1 MAKETVYNN
10 TLVSGAADETLTYTR
25 YVKDE
30 SSGKSTKELLDEKV
44 NKTDQLGTTQI
55 ADKAVTT
62 EKLENESVTT
72 DKLDAASVTT
82 DKVADANITTSKLAD
97 SSVETEKINNKA
109 VTTDKLNDGAVD
121 NSKLSPNAV
130 TSEKIKNES
139 IITEKLN
146 DRAVTTEK
154 VEEKAITNAK
164 LGDQSV
170 DGRVVCE
177 VSLETKHFAN
187 ESVTTE
193 KVARKS
199 ITKDKLADN
208 AVDASQ
214 VVDGSIGNAKLSPDS
229 VTTEK
234 IKDGSV
240 TNEKI
245 ADNTLG
251 IGKFDPELR
260 KTIQAATGLPDD
272 LNQMIQ
278 DVDQS
283 VKQLHEKDTDLQS
296 QIDDKQ
302 QQITANDDDI
312 SLLQTRS
319 TQMEEAIK
327 GISASGGASQASA
340 VTYENTE
347 SGLDS
352 VTAQGAIDEL
362 ANKNKSQDTEIG
374 KKANSA
380 DVDSQIQTEQER
392 VNAELDKKFNKENL
406 SQEFGDSEDKVVS
419 QFALPFREIESPEF
433 IKAIVDTEDHF
444 LLGIQLDGSIEWGKG
459 IPAPIRAKLQ
469 EIINQCQQD
478 KTDILAAINAA
489 KEELSASVA
498 SLQEGK
504 VDKEEGKSLI
514 EDEVKECFRIIE
526 NEEFLKAIV
535 DSDNKVLFGFYR
547 ATGEPYYPLN
557 EMYHVIQNKEY
568 FAAWLDADDKV
579 VLGIRRD
586 GEIIGEIHAVNALKK
601 VISQL
606 QSDLTSLQEKV
617 GTIDSNLKELL
628 DVFSLQEN
636 PEYMAVEKDADGKV
650 LSATYNDG
658 SHYIHNAKS
667 ETIPEE
673 FNHIEDPEGRTE
685 ITTDAE
691 EKVMSYRDSSGKKH
705 EHDMEVT
712 NLDVSNVNLK
722 GNSVNNIQ
730 DALKANGFDVKT
742 PIDWSESSFIQIP
755 EPRFAIINVSNID
768 SMPTTKKDN
777 KKAFLEFWDMHGNY
791 FKKHAILNAQGSSSM
806 QFVKKNV
813 AIDFCDDE
821 WVGDDTPK
829 IRIGNW
835 VPQDSFHMKAYYTD
849 FFRGVGAVSYK
860 LYDQIVRTRG
870 NMYDR
875 PWKKALIDMSKIG
888 VTTKSLGNP
897 YVGDYSLLTDTG
909 ARCFPDGFPVAIY
922 FKGEF
927 YGIFSF
933 QLKKHRDNYHL
944 DKGTAENVH
953 LDGIIHYDTL
963 WNGTINWGTGE
974 NGFEIRNPKNLYAI
988 GGNKYDADI
997 KQEEIAGQTEV
1008 DAWITA
1014 GQLPDGTAISSKI
1027 KKNLQMTAKV
1037 KKYIQDFANSLN
1049 IIKDAATIYESSSKT
1064 EDDLKAFKQVFEKY
1078 YDADNLIDYLI
1089 IIDILRDGDSTRKN
1103 WQWFTYDGI
1112 KWWVGLYDCD
1122 CVFGASFLGMNIM
1135 PPVNYHQGSNGNLP
1149 LTFILKYYMDALNNR
1164 YKILA
1169 DMGIISADHMIGL
1182 LQDWCM
1188 RIGTDFFKEEY
1199 KKWSDSPCI
1208 ADSVVRDNYWEAVLD
1223 DSGNLQTDTSET
1235 YNATKAYNVGDVVS
1249 FGLNADMGYF
1259 KYKCIK
1265 ATVALSEN
1273 IPHNVSAYSPIKVFK
1288 HCDNIYRVQKWIEQ
1302 NIATMDKLYHYTRN
1316 N

>member
-121 NSKLSPNAV
+121 NTKLSPNAV
-130 TSEKIKNES
+130 TSEKIKDES

-170 DGRVVCE
+170 DGRVVRE
-177 VSLETKHFAN
+177 ASLETKHFAN

-208 AVDASQ
+208 SVDASQ
-214 VVDGSIGNAKLSPDS
+214 LVDGSIGNAKLSPDS

-392 VNAELDKKFNKENL
+392 VNAELDKKFNKENIA
-406 SQEFGDSEDKVVS
+406 QEFGDSEDKVVS

-433 IKAIVDTEDHF
+433 IKVIVDAEDHF

-459 IPAPIRAKLQ
+459 IPAPIRQRIQEVLNYVGDEFASLSDKIESIKL
-469 EIINQCQQD
+469 
-478 KTDILAAINAA
+478 
-489 KEELSASVA
+489 ELSG
-498 SLQEGK
+498 SLQTYQQTTDATLANLQDTK

-514 EDEVKECFRIIE
+514 EDVVKECFRVIE
-526 NEEFLKAIV
+526 NEEFIKAIV
-535 DSDNKVLFGFYR
+535 DSDDKILFGFYR
-547 ATGEPYYPLN
+547 ETGEPYYPLN
-557 EMYHVIQNKEY
+557 EMYHVIQNEEY
-568 FAAWLDADDKV
+568 FAAWVTTDDKV
-579 VLGIRRD
+579 ALGIRRD
-586 GEIIGEIHAVNALKK
+586 GEIIGEIHAVNALKQ

-606 QSDLTSLQEKV
+606 QSDVASLQEKV
-617 GTIDSNLKELL
+617 GTIDTNLKELL
-628 DVFSLQEN
+628 DVFSLQDNE
-636 PEYMAVEKDADGKV
+636 EYLAVEQDAEGKV
-650 LSATYNDG
+650 LSATNADG

-667 ETIPEE
+667 ETIPTELS
-673 FNHIEDPEGRTE
+673 HIEDPEGRTE

-691 EKVMSYRDSSGKKH
+691 NKILGYRDSEGTRH
-705 EHDMEVT
+705 EHKISASHINLSDEAAKEVNEAFKSAGIKME
-712 NLDVSNVNLK
+712 NPSDFSKDSHIELP
-722 GNSVNNIQ
+722 IPRIAAQ
-730 DALKANGFDVKT
+730 VKIYAPRL
-742 PIDWSESSFIQIP
+742 PI
-755 EPRFAIINVSNID
+755 
-768 SMPTTKKDN
+768 TKKDN
-777 KKAFLEFWDMHGNY
+777 IEAEIEYNDKDGNY
-791 FKKHAILNAQGSSSM
+791 FRKPVILNAQGNSSM
-806 QFVKKNV
+806 AFPVKNL
-813 AIDFCDDE
+813 AIDLSDE
-821 WVGDDTPK
+821 SKIKFGDFPS
-829 IRIGNW
+829 
-835 VPQDSFHMKAYYTD
+835 QDSFHLKKYYMD
-849 FFRGVGAVSYK
+849 IFRGQCVACYWLMEQVYQTRPVG
-860 LYDQIVRTRG
+860 
-870 NMYDR
+870 
-875 PWKKALIDMSKIG
+875 KKYPYELLS
-888 VTTKSLGNP
+888 NP
-897 YVGDYSLLTDTG
+897 YNPIMAEGSVDEDFYTG
-909 ARCFPDGFPVAIY
+909 SKCHPDGFPIIITWINSVTQERKEIGIY
-922 FKGEF
+922 
-927 YGIFSF
+927 SWN
-933 QLKKHRDNYHL
+933 LKKSKEVYHAN
-944 DKGTAENVH
+944 KKKAENIV
-953 LDGIIHYDTL
+953 LDGVIGNSTL
-963 WNGTINWGTGE
+963 FNGVIDWSQ
-974 NGFEIRNPKNLYAI
+974 FEIRNPKPLVDIN
-988 GGNKYDADI
+988 GKKYDGDNP
-997 KQEEIAGQTEV
+997 KELS
-1008 DAWITA
+1008 DSDS
-1014 GQLPDGTAISSKI
+1014 LSK
-1027 KKNLQMTAKV
+1027 KV
-1037 KKYIQDFANSLN
+1037 KDYLIRLSAV
-1049 IIKDAATIYESSSKT
+1049 KT
-1064 EDDLKAFKQVFEKY
+1064 ELKTSNTKETFEKY
-1078 YDADNLIDYLI
+1078 FIVPSFIDYFLVSQVIYNIDGYKKNWIWCTWDGKHWTPTLYDVDSVFGIYWDGTYI
-1089 IIDILRDGDSTRKN
+1089 IPESDVKNILGIEACNGLNELYMDEIKARYKQLRDANIFSTE
-1103 WQWFTYDGI
+1103 
-1112 KWWVGLYDCD
+1112 
-1122 CVFGASFLGMNIM
+1122 NI
-1135 PPVNYHQGSNGNLP
+1135 
-1149 LTFILKYYMDALNNR
+1149 T
-1164 YKILA
+1164 
-1169 DMGIISADHMIGL
+1169 GL
-1182 LQDWCM
+1182 LQMWLD
-1188 RIGTDFFKEEY
+1188 RIGYSKI
-1199 KKWSDSPCI
+1199 SDEIKLYPETPSYRASYI
-1208 ADSVVRDNYWEAVLD
+1208 GDGWKIVGYSAEKDNYDIAKTYNIGERCSYKYYLFEAVKNITGVSPFEKIYED
-1223 DSGNLQTDTSET
+1223 NPKYSGC
-1235 YNATKAYNVGDVVS
+1235 YNSVKRVAVWLENR
-1249 FGLNADMGYF
+1249 
-1259 KYKCIK
+1259 IK
-1265 ATVALSEN
+1265 FL
-1273 IPHNVSAYSPIKVFK
+1273 
-1288 HCDNIYRVQKWIEQ
+1288 DNIYSYNK
-1302 NIATMDKLYHYTRN
+1302 
-1316 N
+1316 

>member
-25 YVKDE
+25 FVKDE

-121 NSKLSPNAV
+121 NTKLSPNAV

-170 DGRVVCE
+170 DGRVVRE
-177 VSLETKHFAN
+177 ASLESKHFAN

-214 VVDGSIGNAKLSPDS
+214 VVDGSIGNDKLSPDS

-251 IGKFDPELR
+251 IEKFDPELR
-260 KTIQAATGLPDD
+260 KTIQAATGLPED

-278 DVDQS
+278 DVDKS

-302 QQITANDDDI
+302 QQITANDEDI

-327 GISASGGASQASA
+327 NISASGGASQASA

-362 ANKNKSQDTEIG
+362 ANKNKSQDTEIA

-392 VNAELDKKFNKENL
+392 VNAELDKKFDKENIA
-406 SQEFGDSEDKVVS
+406 QEFGDSEDKVVS

-433 IKAIVDTEDHF
+433 IKAIVDAEDHF
-444 LLGIQLDGSIEWGKG
+444 LLGIQLDGSIEWAKG
-459 IPAPIRAKLQ
+459 IPAPVRQRIQEVLNYVGDEFASLSGKMESIKL
-469 EIINQCQQD
+469 
-478 KTDILAAINAA
+478 
-489 KEELSASVA
+489 ELSG
-498 SLQEGK
+498 SLQTYQQTTDATLANIQDTK

-526 NEEFLKAIV
+526 NEEFIKAIV
-535 DSDNKVLFGFYR
+535 DSVDKVLFGIYR

-557 EMYHVIQNKEY
+557 EMYHVEQNEEF
-568 FAAWLDADDKV
+568 FALWKDASNHV
-579 VLGIRRD
+579 LLGIRRD
-586 GEIIGEIHAVNALKK
+586 GQIIGEIHAVNALKQ

-606 QSDLTSLQEKV
+606 QSDLASLQEKV
-617 GTIDSNLKELL
+617 GTIDTNLKELL
-628 DVFSLQEN
+628 DVFSLQDNE
-636 PEYMAVEKDADGKV
+636 EYLAVEKDAEGKV
-650 LSATYNDG
+650 LSATNADG

-673 FNHIEDPEGRTE
+673 FEHIEDPEGRME

-691 EKVMSYRDSSGKKH
+691 GRVVGYRDKAGKRYENDLSVEKLSFNNF
-705 EHDMEVT
+705 EMGEKAVE
-712 NLDVSNVNLK
+712 K
-722 GNSVNNIQ
+722 FNSIIKKNW
-730 DALKANGFDVKT
+730 KT
-742 PIDWSESSFIQIP
+742 TDWSNETDIHLPLPQFAVFNIICDKKLSSIDHKVGMKGFQIGVNCEIPAKIQ
-755 EPRFAIINVSNID
+755 FSD
-768 SMPTTKKDN
+768 LS
-777 KKAFLEFWDMHGNY
+777 GNY
-791 FKKHAILNAQGSSSM
+791 FEKEIIFNAQGSSSM
-806 QFVKKNV
+806 NFPIKNH
-813 AIDFCDDE
+813 AIDFSDGASIKF
-821 WVGDDTPK
+821 GDWIPM
-829 IRIGNW
+829 
-835 VPQDSFHMKAYYTD
+835 DSFHIKKYYID
-849 FFRGVGAVSYK
+849 VFRGQCVIAYHLAEQIMQSRNWDSRRGFSY
-860 LYDQIVRTRG
+860 LDTSTATNGDSSPTQDFNTE
-870 NMYDR
+870 
-875 PWKKALIDMSKIG
+875 
-888 VTTKSLGNP
+888 SL
-897 YVGDYSLLTDTG
+897 
-909 ARCFPDGFPVAIY
+909 CHPDGFPVEMY
-922 FKGEF
+922 YNGE
-927 YGIFSF
+927 YIGLYAWT
-933 QLKKHRDNYHL
+933 LKKHRSNYNMKKNDN
-944 DKGTAENVH
+944 KAIII
-953 LDGIIHYDTL
+953 DGVSASLWKDTVS
-963 WNGTINWGTGE
+963 WKA
-974 NGFEIRNPKNLYAI
+974 FELKNPKKLYYTDYDSLTDDDIVI
-988 GGNKYDADI
+988 GGNTYLSAKHAIDAGYLTKY
-997 KQEEIAGQTEV
+997 KEY
-1008 DAWITA
+1008 
-1014 GQLPDGTAISSKI
+1014 DG
-1027 KKNLQMTAKV
+1027 
-1037 KKYIQDFANSLN
+1037 KKYYEYDGDYADEICGVEGVDKGISKS
-1049 IIKDAATIYESSSKT
+1049 IKDYIEGLHSFSK
-1064 EDDLKAFKQVFEKY
+1064 DDKETFASTFNIPLC
-1078 YDADNLIDYLI
+1078 IDYLLFSQFAYNQDGI
-1089 IIDILRDGDSTRKN
+1089 GNNVVWTSYDLKKLNPNYYDLDCIFGSDWAGKYFEGSENKDISIDSTSPFAALKTLYATEIQDRYKELRDKN
-1103 WQWFTYDGI
+1103 IFSAKNVVDLYESWMHKVGYDR
-1112 KWWVGLYDCD
+1112 L
-1122 CVFGASFLGMNIM
+1122 
-1135 PPVNYHQGSNGNLP
+1135 
-1149 LTFILKYYMDALNNR
+1149 LKE
-1164 YKILA
+1164 
-1169 DMGIISADHMIGL
+1169 ISQMQDIGL
-1182 LQDWCM
+1182 SIPSHSSDFNNSIG
-1188 RIGTDFFKEEY
+1188 RIEKWVIEKLAQLDNMYNY
-1199 KKWSDSPCI
+1199 K
-1208 ADSVVRDNYWEAVLD
+1208 
-1223 DSGNLQTDTSET
+1223 
-1235 YNATKAYNVGDVVS
+1235 
-1249 FGLNADMGYF
+1249 
-1259 KYKCIK
+1259 
-1265 ATVALSEN
+1265 
-1273 IPHNVSAYSPIKVFK
+1273 
-1288 HCDNIYRVQKWIEQ
+1288 
-1302 NIATMDKLYHYTRN
+1302 
-1316 N
+1316 

>member
-25 YVKDE
+25 FVKDE

-121 NSKLSPNAV
+121 NTKLSPNAV

-170 DGRVVCE
+170 DGRVVRE
-177 VSLETKHFAN
+177 ASLETKHFAN

-245 ADNTLG
+245 ADDTLG

-260 KTIQAATGLPDD
+260 KTIQAATGLPED

-283 VKQLHEKDTDLQS
+283 IKQLHEKDTDLQS

-362 ANKNKSQDTEIG
+362 ANKNKSQDTEIA

-392 VNAELDKKFNKENL
+392 VNAELDKKFNKENIA
-406 SQEFGDSEDKVVS
+406 QEFGDSDDKVVS
-419 QFALPFREIESPEF
+419 QFALPFRDIESQEF
-433 IKAIVDTEDHF
+433 IKAIVDTENHF
-444 LLGIQLDGSIEWGKG
+444 LFGIQLDGSVEWGKG
-459 IPAPIRAKLQ
+459 IPTPIRAKLQ

-489 KEELSASVA
+489 KEELSASITA
-498 SLQEGK
+498 LQEGK

-535 DSDNKVLFGFYR
+535 DSDDKVLFGFYR

-557 EMYHVIQNKEY
+557 EMYHVIQNEEY
-568 FAAWLDADDKV
+568 FAAWLDTDDKV

-586 GEIIGEIHAVNALKK
+586 GEIIGEIHAVNALKQ

-606 QSDLTSLQEKV
+606 QSDVAALQEKV
-617 GTIDSNLKELL
+617 GTIDTNLKELL

-636 PEYMAVEKDADGKV
+636 HEYLAVEKDADGRV

-673 FNHIEDPEGRTE
+673 FSHIEDQEKRME
-685 ITTDAE
+685 IVTDADG
-691 EKVMSYRDSSGKKH
+691 KVMSYRDSEGKKH

-712 NLDVSNVNLK
+712 NLDVSNLNLQ
-722 GNSVNNIQ
+722 GNSINNIQ
-730 DALKANGFDVKT
+730 EALKANGFDVKT
-742 PIDWSESSFIQIP
+742 PVDWSESSFIQIP
-755 EPRFAIINVSNID
+755 EPRFAIINITNID
-768 SMPTTKKDN
+768 SMPTTKTQN
-777 KKAFLEFWDMHGNY
+777 KKAFLEFWDMQGNY
-791 FKKHAILNAQGSSSM
+791 FKKHAILNAQGRSSM
-806 QFVKKNV
+806 SFPKKNV

-821 WVGDDTPK
+821 WIGDNTPK
-829 IRIGNW
+829 IRIGSW
-835 VPQDSFHMKAYYTD
+835 VPQDSFHLKANYTD
-849 FFRGVGAVSYK
+849 FFRGVGCVSYG
-860 LYDQIVRTRG
+860 LYEDIVKTRG

-875 PWKKALIDMSKIG
+875 PWKKSLLDMSKIG
-888 VTTKSLGNP
+888 VTTKSIGNQN
-897 YVGDYSLLTDTG
+897 VGNYDLLTDTG
-909 ARCFPDGFPVAIY
+909 ARCFPAGFPLACY
-922 FKGEF
+922 LNGEF
-927 YGIFSF
+927 YGVFSW
-933 QLKKHRDNYHL
+933 QLKKHRDNYHM
-944 DKGTAENVH
+944 DKSTAEHVH
-953 LDGIIHYDTL
+953 LDGIVNKKYF
-963 WNGTINWGTGE
+963 WG
-974 NGFEIRNPKNLYAI
+974 NSIDWSQFEVRNPKNLYAI
-988 GGNKYDADI
+988 GGNKYDADV
-997 KQEEIAGQTEV
+997 KQEEIAGEDEV
-1008 DAWITA
+1008 NAWIKA
-1014 GQLPDGTAISSKI
+1014 GELPDGTKISSKVE
-1027 KKNLQMTAKV
+1027 KNLRITAKV
-1037 KKYIQDFANSLN
+1037 KKYILN
-1049 IIKDAATIYESSSKT
+1049 FSQFLHEVKSAEETYNASGKSDT
-1064 EDDLKAFKQVFEKY
+1064 DLNMLKGVFEKY
-1078 YDADNLIDYLI
+1078 WDIDNVIDYI
-1089 IIDILRDGDSTRKN
+1089 IISDLIYNWDGIWGNN
-1103 WQWFTYDGI
+1103 WQLFTYDGK
-1112 KWWVGLYDCD
+1112 KWWIGLYDVDGSFGNHYKGNRCFSPLTTHCSTSKDLPFGYITSYYTDQLNARYKELAD
-1122 CVFGASFLGMNIM
+1122 CGII
-1135 PPVNYHQGSNGNLP
+1135 NYHNIFERL
-1149 LTFILKYYMDALNNR
+1149 
-1164 YKILA
+1164 
-1169 DMGIISADHMIGL
+1169 H
-1182 LQDWCM
+1182 DWTM
-1188 RIGTDFFKEEY
+1188 LIGTNFYKAEF
-1199 KKWSDSPCI
+1199 KKWADSPCI
-1208 ADSVVRDNYWEAVLD
+1208 ADSEVRNDYWEVMVD
-1223 DSGNLQTDTSET
+1223 EQNNIKMSDTET
-1235 YNATKAYNVGDVVS
+1235 FDATRAYAVGDEVS
-1249 FGLNADMGYF
+1249 FGINSEMGFF
-1259 KYKCIK
+1259 KFRCVKE
-1265 ATVALSEN
+1265 TTALPTN
-1273 IPHNVSAYSPIKVFK
+1273 VPHEISAFSPIRVFK
-1288 HCDNIYRVQKWIEQ
+1288 HCDNLYRVEKWINQEIT
-1302 NIATMDKLYHYTRN
+1302 NMDKIYNYTRIN
-1316 N
+1316 

>member
-1 MAKETVYNN
+1 MAEEVKYNN
-10 TLVSGAADETLTYTR
+10 TLVSGRADETLTYTK

-30 SSGKSTKELLDEKV
+30 SSGKSTKEILDEKV

-121 NSKLSPNAV
+121 NSKLSPEAV
-130 TSEKIKNES
+130 TYDKVKDKA

-146 DRAVTTEK
+146 DLAVTTEK
-154 VEEKAITNAK
+154 VEERAITNPK
-164 LGDQSV
+164 LGNQSV
-170 DGRVVCE
+170 DGRVVRE
-177 VSLETKHFAN
+177 ASLETKHFAN
-187 ESVTTE
+187 
-193 KVARKS
+193 
-199 ITKDKLADN
+199 
-208 AVDASQ
+208 
-214 VVDGSIGNAKLSPDS
+214 GS

-240 TNEKI
+240 TNEKV
-245 ADNTLG
+245 ADDTLG
-251 IGKFDPELR
+251 IEKFDPELR
-260 KTIQAATGLPDD
+260 KTIQAATGLPED
-272 LNQMIQ
+272 LSQMIQ
-278 DVDQS
+278 DVDKS
-283 VKQLHEKDTDLQS
+283 VKQLKEKDTDLQS

-302 QQITANDDDI
+302 KQITANDGDI

-352 VTAQGAIDEL
+352 ITAQGAIDEL
-362 ANKNKSQDTEIG
+362 AS
-374 KKANSA
+374 
-380 DVDSQIQTEQER
+380 
-392 VNAELDKKFNKENL
+392 KKFNKENI
-406 SQEFGDSEDKVVS
+406 SQEFGDSKDKVVS

-433 IKAIVDTEDHF
+433 IKAIVDAEDHF
-444 LLGIQLDGSIEWGKG
+444 LFGIQLDGSIEWGKG

-478 KTDILAAINAA
+478 KTDILKAINAA
-489 KEELSASVA
+489 KEELSASITA
-498 SLQEGK
+498 LQKSK

-514 EDEVKECFRIIE
+514 DDEVKECFRVIE
-526 NEEFLKAIV
+526 NEEFIKAIV
-535 DSDNKVLFGFYR
+535 DSDDKVLFGFYR
-547 ATGEPYYPLN
+547 DSGKPYYPLN

-568 FAAWLDADDKV
+568 FAVWLDADDKV
-579 VLGIRRD
+579 VFGIRRD

-673 FNHIEDPEGRTE
+673 FEHIEDPEGRTE
-685 ITTDAE
+685 ITTDADR
-691 EKVMSYRDSSGKKH
+691 KVMSYRDSSGKKH
-705 EHDMEVT
+705 EYAMEVT
-712 NLDVSNVNLK
+712 NLDVSNINLQ

-768 SMPTTKKDN
+768 SMPTTKTQN
-777 KKAFLEFWDMHGNY
+777 KKAFLEFWDMQGNY
-791 FKKHAILNAQGSSSM
+791 FKKHAILNAQGNSSLN
-806 QFVKKNV
+806 FIKKNV

-821 WVGDDTPK
+821 WIGDDTPK
-829 IRIGNW
+829 VKIGNW

-875 PWKKALIDMSKIG
+875 PWKKALLDMSKIG
-888 VTTKSLGNP
+888 TTTKSLGNP
-897 YVGDYSLLTDTG
+897 HVGDYELLTDTG
-909 ARCFPDGFPVAIY
+909 ARCFPDGFPVAVY

-944 DKGTAENVH
+944 DKSTAENVH
-953 LDGIIHYDTL
+953 LDGTIDYNIL
-963 WNGTINWGTGE
+963 WNGKIVWGTGD
-974 NGFEIRNPKNLYAI
+974 NGFEVRNPKNLYAI

-997 KQEEIAGQTEV
+997 KQEEIAGEEEV
-1008 DAWITA
+1008 NTWIAA

-1027 KKNLQMTAKV
+1027 KKNLQRTAKV
-1037 KKYIQDFANSLN
+1037 KKYIQDFANTIN
-1049 IIKDAATIYESSSKT
+1049 IIKAAASTYETSSKT
-1064 EDDLKAFKQVFEKY
+1064 DEDLKSFKAVFEKY
-1078 YDADNLIDYLI
+1078 YDVENLIDYI
-1089 IIDILRDGDSTRKN
+1089 IVSDLLKNSDGFSKN

-1112 KWWVGLYDCD
+1112 KWWVSLYDCD
-1122 CVFGASFLGMNIM
+1122 VSFGAHFQGNQTTNVLSSHLNGSINM
-1135 PPVNYHQGSNGNLP
+1135 PNGY
-1149 LTFILKYYMDALNNR
+1149 IVKYYTTELNAR
-1164 YKILA
+1164 YKYLA
-1169 DMGIISADHMIGL
+1169 DLGIASADNIFGL

-1208 ADSVVRDNYWEAVLD
+1208 ADSIVRSEYWESVLD
-1223 DSGNLQTDTSET
+1223 GNGNPQTDTSET
-1235 YNATKAYNVGDVVS
+1235 FDAAHAYNVGDVVS
-1249 FGLNADMGYF
+1249 FGLNEQMGYF

-1265 ATVALSEN
+1265 ATSALSVN
-1273 IPHNVSAYSPIKVFK
+1273 TPHTVSAYSPISKFK

-1302 NIATMDKLYHYTRN
+1302 NTANMDKVYNYTRN

>member
-1 MAKETVYNN
+1 MVPMM
-10 TLVSGAADETLTYTR
+10 
-25 YVKDE
+25 
-30 SSGKSTKELLDEKV
+30 
-44 NKTDQLGTTQI
+44 KTDDINDQAITK
-55 ADKAVTT
+55 DKIRDGNVTT
-62 EKLENESVTT
+62 EKLAEGAVST
-72 DKLDAASVTT
+72 DKLPDGAVKTE
-82 DKVADANITTSKLAD
+82 KIADENITTSKLAD
-97 SSVETEKINNKA
+97 GAVSTSKIADQNVTKEKIA
-109 VTTDKLNDGAVD
+109 DQSVD
-121 NSKLSPNAV
+121 NSKLSPEAV
-130 TSEKIKNES
+130 TYDKVKDKA

-154 VEEKAITNAK
+154 VEDKAITNAK

-170 DGRVVCE
+170 DGRVVRE
-177 VSLETKHFAN
+177 ASLETKHFAN

-214 VVDGSIGNAKLSPDS
+214 VVDGSIGNDKLSPDS

-245 ADNTLG
+245 ADNTLV

-260 KTIQAATGLPDD
+260 KTIQAATGLPED

-278 DVDQS
+278 DVDKS

-319 TQMEEAIK
+319 AQMEEAIK

-362 ANKNKSQDTEIG
+362 ANKNKSQDTEISN
-374 KKANSA
+374 KANSA
-380 DVDSQIQTEQER
+380 DVSAQMQTEQKR
-392 VNAELDKKFNKENL
+392 VNTELDKKFNKENIA
-406 SQEFGDSEDKVVS
+406 QEFGDSEDKVVS
-419 QFALPFREIESPEF
+419 QFALPFREIESQEF
-433 IKAIVDTEDHF
+433 IKAIVDAEDHF

-459 IPAPIRAKLQ
+459 IPAPIRVKLQ

-478 KTDILAAINAA
+478 KTDFLAAINAA
-489 KEELSASVA
+489 KEELSASITA
-498 SLQEGK
+498 LQEGK

-526 NEEFLKAIV
+526 NEEFIKAIV
-535 DSDNKVLFGFYR
+535 DSDDKVLFGFYR

-557 EMYHVIQNKEY
+557 EMYHVIQNEEY
-568 FAAWLDADDKV
+568 FAAWVTTDDKV

-586 GEIIGEIHAVNALKK
+586 GQIIGEIHAVNALKQ

-606 QSDLTSLQEKV
+606 QSDLASLQEKV
-617 GTIDSNLKELL
+617 GTIDTNLKELL
-628 DVFSLQEN
+628 DIFSLQEN
-636 PEYMAVEKDADGKV
+636 PEYLAVEKDADGKV
-650 LSATYNDG
+650 LSATNNDG

-673 FNHIEDPEGRTE
+673 FSHIEDQEKRME
-685 ITTDAE
+685 IVTDADG
-691 EKVMSYRDSSGKKH
+691 KVMSYRDSDGKKH
-705 EHDMEVT
+705 ELDMEVT
-712 NLDVSNVNLK
+712 NLDVSNINLQ

-768 SMPTTKKDN
+768 SMPTTKTQN
-777 KKAFLEFWDMHGNY
+777 KKAFLEFWDMQGNY
-791 FKKHAILNAQGSSSM
+791 FKKHAILNAQGNSSLV
-806 QFVKKNV
+806 FVKKNV

-821 WVGDDTPK
+821 WIGDDTPK
-829 IRIGNW
+829 VRIGNW

-875 PWKKALIDMSKIG
+875 PWKKALLDMSKIG
-888 VTTKSLGNP
+888 TTTKSFGNP
-897 YVGDYSLLTDTG
+897 YVGDYELLTDTG
-909 ARCFPDGFPVAIY
+909 ARCFPDGFPVAVY
-922 FKGEF
+922 LNGEF

-933 QLKKHRDNYHL
+933 QLKKHRDNYHM
-944 DKGTAENVH
+944 DKSTAEHVH
-953 LDGIIHYDTL
+953 LDGTINYDIL
-963 WNGTINWGTGE
+963 WNGTIVWGTGD
-974 NGFEIRNPKNLYAI
+974 NGFEVRNPKNLYAI

-997 KQEEIAGQTEV
+997 KQEEIAGEDEV
-1008 DAWITA
+1008 NTWIAA
-1014 GQLPDGTAISSKI
+1014 GQLPDGTVISSKI

-1037 KKYIQDFANSLN
+1037 KKYIQDFANSIN
-1049 IIKDAATIYESSSKT
+1049 VIKAAASIYNTSSKT
-1064 EDDLKAFKQVFEKY
+1064 EEDLKTFRKVFEKY
-1078 YDADNLIDYLI
+1078 YDADNLIDYIIVSDLI
-1089 IIDILRDGDSTRKN
+1089 KNSDGFSKN
-1103 WQWFTYDGI
+1103 WQWLTYDGI
-1112 KWWVGLYDCD
+1112 KWYVGLYDCD
-1122 CVFGASFLGMNIM
+1122 ICYGAFWDGGRTTDVLTSHLNT
-1135 PPVNYHQGSNGNLP
+1135 SLNLP
-1149 LTFILKYYMDALNNR
+1149 TGYIIKYYVSELNAR
-1164 YKILA
+1164 YKYLA
-1169 DMGIISADHMIGL
+1169 DMDIISANNVFNYIK
-1182 LQDWCM
+1182 DWTM
-1188 RIGTDFFKEEY
+1188 RIGTSFYEEEY
-1199 KKWSDSPCI
+1199 KKWNDSPCI
-1208 ADSVVRDNYWEAVLD
+1208 SDSVVRSEYWELVKD
-1223 DSGNLQTDTSET
+1223 EEGNPQTDTSET
-1235 YNATKAYNVGDVVS
+1235 FNATQVYNIGDLVS
-1249 FGLNADMGYF
+1249 FGLYTRWGYF
-1259 KYKCIK
+1259 KFKCVK
-1265 ATVALSEN
+1265 QTVAQSTN
-1273 IPHNVSAYSPIKVFK
+1273 IPHSTASPYSPIQEYK
-1288 HCDNIYRVQKWIEQ
+1288 HSDSIYRIQKWIDENTK
-1302 NIATMDKLYHYTRN
+1302 NIDKVYNYSRN
-1316 N
+1316 

>member
-1 MAKETVYNN
+1 MPTFRQ
-10 TLVSGAADETLTYTR
+10 D
-25 YVKDE
+25 
-30 SSGKSTKELLDEKV
+30 TKIGGMV
-44 NKTDQLGTTQI
+44 PMMKTDDINDQAVTK
-55 ADKAVTT
+55 DKIRDGNVTT
-62 EKLENESVTT
+62 EKLAEGAVST
-72 DKLDAASVTT
+72 DKLPDGAVKTEKIA
-82 DKVADANITTSKLAD
+82 DKNITTSKLAD
-97 SSVETEKINNKA
+97 GAVSTSKIADQNVTKEKIA
-109 VTTDKLNDGAVD
+109 DQSVD
-121 NSKLSPNAV
+121 NSKLSPEAV
-130 TSEKIKNES
+130 TYDKLKDKSV
-139 IITEKLN
+139 ITEKLN

-170 DGRVVCE
+170 DGRVVRE
-177 VSLETKHFAN
+177 ASLETKHFAN

-214 VVDGSIGNAKLSPDS
+214 VVDGSIGNTKLSPDS

-240 TNEKI
+240 TNGKV
-245 ADNTLG
+245 ANNTLG
-251 IGKFDPELR
+251 IEKFDPELR
-260 KTIQAATGLPDD
+260 KTIQAATGLPED

-347 SGLDS
+347 SGLAS

-362 ANKNKSQDTEIG
+362 AEKNKEQDIVVASKNSEQDAEIA

-392 VNAELDKKFNKENL
+392 VNAELDNKFDKENIA
-406 SQEFGDSEDKVVS
+406 QEFGDSEDKVVS

-433 IKAIVDTEDHF
+433 IKVIVDAEDHF

-459 IPAPIRAKLQ
+459 IPAPIRQRIQEVLNYVGDEFASLSDKIESIKLELSESLQTYQQTTDATLANLQ
-469 EIINQCQQD
+469 E
-478 KTDILAAINAA
+478 T
-489 KEELSASVA
+489 
-498 SLQEGK
+498 K
-504 VDKEEGKSLI
+504 VNKEEGKSLI

-535 DSDNKVLFGFYR
+535 DSDDKVLFGFYR

-557 EMYHVIQNKEY
+557 EMYHVIQNEEF
-568 FAAWLDADDKV
+568 FAAWVTTDDKV
-579 VLGIRRD
+579 VLGLRRD
-586 GEIIGEIHAVNALKK
+586 GEIIGEIHAVNALKQ

-606 QSDLTSLQEKV
+606 QADLASLQEKV
-617 GTIDSNLKELL
+617 GTIDKNLKELL

-636 PEYMAVEKDADGKV
+636 PEYLAVEKDADGKV

-667 ETIPEE
+667 ETIPTE
-673 FNHIEDPEGRTE
+673 FEHIEDPEERTE
-685 ITTDAE
+685 ITTDSE
-691 EKVMSYRDSSGKKH
+691 DKVMSYRDADGKKH

-712 NLDVSNVNLK
+712 NLDVSNLNLQ

-730 DALKANGFDVKT
+730 DALKANGFDVKAT
-742 PIDWSESSFIQIP
+742 IDWSDSSFIQIP
-755 EPRFAIINVSNID
+755 EPRLAIINVTNID
-768 SMPTTKKDN
+768 SMPTTKTDN
-777 KKAFLEFWDMHGNY
+777 KKAFLEFWDMQGNY

-806 QFVKKNV
+806 NFVKKNV

-909 ARCFPDGFPVAIY
+909 ARCFPDGFPVAVY

-953 LDGIIHYDTL
+953 LDGIIYYDTL

-974 NGFEIRNPKNLYAI
+974 NSFEIRNPKNLYAI

-1302 NIATMDKLYHYTRN
+1302 NIAIMDKLYHYTRN